1 MNTDVALN
9 YKAKLIQVE
18 DKIEE
23 IERIGFNIKPF
34 REELENII
42 IDTNSKVKTSKN
54 KKFEGFIIID
64 YSNAMT
70 RLEKLDN
77 SLDSFE
83 IYIKVKNY
91 AEYLDKNY
99 IKEDRINEIIGE
111 IKKLLRSLGNSSVID
126 YEEEKKIVEPF
137 YTGVFKVICFEIYYT
152 GKSTLLEFCKASE
165 IDKSFIERKIKT
177 AVDEINFEKY
187 PEIEAKYYEIKRNG
201 SNSSLLDNDF
211 LKLMVFK
218 DEKDRLKN
226 VIRVPANNMVKNI
239 ESVEKDIKEKY
250 KDYSNTEK
258 RYEDSVKTFK
268 LEFKELMK
276 SIVAVAIVLSIPVA
290 SFSLFNF
297 LGKKLFKEYS
307 YDVSK
312 DTYNSYDNTY
322 THSDEREIVDDT
334 NKIAYV
340 IKYDTLTSDDIEDYN
355 SKVNYHFRITEED
368 AMWYRRKI
376 VYDLSYLKYQ
386 DINGYLDYWNSNATV
401 PVNSSEIVNIKDN
414 GDIIQEYVDYYEIV
428 YNIIDLESKNVEACS
443 NSIAFSIILTILTI
457 AIEAGIIYIDLSKD
471 GYYHYYHD
479 SKFHLIMNLKRCV
492 KAKENLKNDKK
503 LFLEQTKNLL
513 ALIGQDEKLRTVF
526 NIEAAKYGDLFEQM
540 EIKLPKETLDST
552 TKKKLLGGK

>member
-70 RLEKLDN
+70 RLEKLDI

-226 VIRVPANNMVKNI
+226 VITVPANNMVKNI
-239 ESVEKDIKEKY
+239 ESVEKDIKQKY
-250 KDYSNTEK
+250 RDYSNTEK

-276 SIVAVAIVLSIPVA
+276 SIVAVAIALSIPVA

-312 DTYNSYDNTY
+312 DTYSSYDNSF
-322 THSDEREIVDDT
+322 THSDERMIIDEPA
-334 NKIAYV
+334 NKAYV
-340 IKYDTLTSDDIEDYN
+340 VKYDILTSDDIDDYN
-355 SKVNYHFRITEED
+355 SKRNYNSRITEED
-368 AMWYRRKI
+368 AMWYRRKTI
-376 VYDLSYLKYQ
+376 YDLSYLKYQ

-401 PVNSSEIVNIKDN
+401 PINSSKIVNIKN
-414 GDIIQEYVDYYEIV
+414 NSDIIQEYADYYELV
-428 YNIIDLESKNVEACS
+428 YNIIDLESKNAEACS
-443 NSIAFSIILTILTI
+443 DSIGFSIILTIFAI
-457 AIEAGIIYIDLSKD
+457 AIEAAIVSCNLSND
-471 GYYHYYHD
+471 YNHD

-503 LFLEQTKNLL
+503 LFLEQTKDLL
-513 ALIGQDEKLRTVF
+513 TLIGQDEKLRTVF

-540 EIKLPKETLDST
+540 GIKLPKETLDNN
-552 TKKKLLGGK
+552 TKNKIKNIR

>member
-64 YSNAMT
+64 YSNAIT

-83 IYIKVKNY
+83 IYIKVNNY

-99 IKEDRINEIIGE
+99 IKEDKISEIVDE

-152 GKSTLLEFCKASE
+152 GNSTLLEFCKASE
-165 IDKSFIERKIKT
+165 IDKSFIERKIKA

-211 LKLMVFK
+211 LKLIVFK

-226 VIRVPANNMVKNI
+226 VITIPANRMVENI

-250 KDYSNTEK
+250 KDYSNTKKE
-258 RYEDSVKTFK
+258 YEDSVRTFK
-268 LEFKELMK
+268 IEFKELLK
-276 SIVAVAIVLSIPVA
+276 SIVAVAIALSIPVA

-297 LGKKLFKEYS
+297 LGKKLFKNYS

-322 THSDEREIVDDT
+322 THSDEREIVDEDT
-334 NKIAYV
+334 TKTVYV
-340 IKYDTLTSDDIEDYN
+340 IKYDTLTSDDIEEYN
-355 SKVNYHFRITEED
+355 SKINYNLRIPTENT
-368 AMWYRRKI
+368 MWYRRKTI
-376 VYDLSYLKYQ
+376 YDLSYLKYQ
-386 DINGYLDYWNSNATV
+386 DINEYLNYWNSNVTI
-401 PVNSSEIVNIKDN
+401 PINSSKIVNIKDN
-414 GDIIQEYVDYYEIV
+414 SDIIQEYVDYYELV
-428 YNIIDLESKNVEACS
+428 YSIINLESKNAETDG
-443 NSIAFSIILTILTI
+443 NNIAFVVIRTTFVIIVELTIIHSNLFRDKYHESKLRLI
-457 AIEAGIIYIDLSKD
+457 SRFKEYIS
-471 GYYHYYHD
+471 
-479 SKFHLIMNLKRCV
+479 
-492 KAKENLKNDKK
+492 AKENLKNDKK
-503 LFLEQTKNLL
+503 LFLEQTKELL
-513 ALIGQDEKLRTVF
+513 TLIGQNDELRNVF
-526 NIEAAKYGDLFEQM
+526 NQEASKYSYIFEDYG
-540 EIKLPKETLDST
+540 IKLPKETIDST
-552 TKKKLLGGK
+552 TKKKLLNGK

>member
-9 YKAKLIQVE
+9 YKAKLTQVE

-23 IERIGFNIKPF
+23 IERIGFNVKTF
-34 REELENII
+34 KEEVEKII
-42 IDTNSKVKTSKN
+42 TDTNSKVKISKN
-54 KKFEGFIIID
+54 KNFEGFIIAD
-64 YSNAMT
+64 YSNAMA
-70 RLEKLDN
+70 RLEKLDS

-83 IYIKVKNY
+83 IYIKVNNY

-99 IKEDRINEIIGE
+99 IKEDKISEIVGE

-165 IDKSFIERKIKT
+165 IDKSFIERKIKS

-226 VIRVPANNMVKNI
+226 VITVPANKMVKNI

-258 RYEDSVKTFK
+258 RYEDSVRTFK
-268 LEFKELMK
+268 LEFKKLMK
-276 SIVAVAIVLSIPVA
+276 SIVAVAIALSIPIA

-297 LGKKLFKEYS
+297 LGKKLFKNYS

-312 DTYNSYDNTY
+312 DTYNSYDSSF
-322 THSDEREIVDDT
+322 THNDERKILDDT
-334 NKIAYV
+334 TKTAYV
-340 IKYDTLTSDDIEDYN
+340 IKYDTLSSDDIDDYN
-355 SKVNYHFRITEED
+355 SKKNYNSRITEED
-368 AMWYRRKI
+368 AMWYRRKTI
-376 VYDLSYLKYQ
+376 YDLSYLKYQ

-414 GDIIQEYVDYYEIV
+414 SDIVQEYVDYYEVV
-428 YNIIDLESKNVEACS
+428 YNIIDLESKNAEVS
-443 NSIAFSIILTILTI
+443 VNSIFLTILLTI
-457 AIEAGIIYIDLSKD
+457 GAIVIEAIILWGILEDD
-471 GYYHYYHD
+471 YYHE
-479 SKFHLIMNLKRCV
+479 SKLRLIMNLKRCM

-503 LFLEQTKNLL
+503 LFLEQTKELL
-513 ALIGQDEKLRTVF
+513 TLIGQNDELRNVF
-526 NIEAAKYGDLFEQM
+526 NQEASKYSYLFEDYG
-540 EIKLPKETLDST
+540 IKLPKETLDST

>member
-34 REELENII
+34 REELEKII
-42 IDTNSKVKTSKN
+42 IDTNSKVKISKN

-70 RLEKLDN
+70 RLEKLDI

-99 IKEDRINEIIGE
+99 IKEDKINEIIGE

-201 SNSSLLDNDF
+201 SSSSLLDNDF

-258 RYEDSVKTFK
+258 RYEDSVRSFK

-276 SIVAVAIVLSIPVA
+276 SIVAVAIALSIPIA

-340 IKYDTLTSDDIEDYN
+340 IKYDRLTDDDIDDYN
-355 SKVNYHFRITEED
+355 SKRNYNSKIKEED
-368 AMWYRRKI
+368 AMWYRRKTI
-376 VYDLSYLKYQ
+376 YDLSYLKYQ
-386 DINGYLDYWNSNATV
+386 DINGYLDYWNSNVTI
-401 PVNSSEIVNIKDN
+401 PINSSKIVNIKN
-414 GDIIQEYVDYYEIV
+414 NSDIIQEYADYYELV
-428 YNIIDLESKNVEACS
+428 YNIIDLESKNAEACS
-443 NSIAFSIILTILTI
+443 ESIAFSIMLTIFTI
-457 AIEAGIIYIDLSKD
+457 VIEAGIIYIYLSKD

-503 LFLEQTKNLL
+503 LFLEQTKDLL

-540 EIKLPKETLDST
+540 EIKLPKEALDNNA
-552 TKKKLLGGK
+552 KKKLLNN

>member
-9 YKAKLIQVE
+9 YKAKLTQVE

-23 IERIGFNIKPF
+23 IERIGFNVKTF
-34 REELENII
+34 KEEVEKII
-42 IDTNSKVKTSKN
+42 TDTNSKVKISKN
-54 KKFEGFIIID
+54 KNFEGFIIAD
-64 YSNAMT
+64 YSNAIT

-99 IKEDRINEIIGE
+99 IKEDKISEIVGE
-111 IKKLLRSLGNSSVID
+111 IKKLLISLGNSSVID

-165 IDKSFIERKIKT
+165 IDKSFIERKIKST
-177 AVDEINFEKY
+177 VDEINFEKY

-211 LKLMVFK
+211 LKLIVFK

-226 VIRVPANNMVKNI
+226 VITVPANNMVKNI

-258 RYEDSVKTFK
+258 RYEDSVRTFK

-276 SIVAVAIVLSIPVA
+276 SIVAVAIALSIPIA

-297 LGKKLFKEYS
+297 LGKKVFKQYS

-322 THSDEREIVDDT
+322 TNSDEREIIDEDT
-334 NKIAYV
+334 TKTAYV
-340 IKYDTLTSDDIEDYN
+340 VKYDTLSSDDIDDYN
-355 SKVNYHFRITEED
+355 SKKNYNSRITEED
-368 AMWYRRKI
+368 AMWYRRKTI
-376 VYDLSYLKYQ
+376 YDLSYLKYQ
-386 DINGYLDYWNSNATV
+386 DINGYLDYWNKNVTV
-401 PVNSSEIVNIKDN
+401 PINSSEIVNIKDN
-414 GDIIQEYVDYYEIV
+414 SDIVQEYVDYYELV
-428 YNIIDLESKNVEACS
+428 YNIIDLESKNAEVS
-443 NSIAFSIILTILTI
+443 VNSIFLTILLTI
-457 AIEAGIIYIDLSKD
+457 GAIVIEAIILWGILEDD
-471 GYYHYYHD
+471 YYHE
-479 SKFHLIMNLKRCV
+479 SKLRLIMNLKRCM

-503 LFLEQTKNLL
+503 LFLEQTKELL
-513 ALIGQDEKLRTVF
+513 TLIGQNDELRNVF
-526 NIEAAKYGDLFEQM
+526 NQEASKYSYLFEDYG
-540 EIKLPKETLDST
+540 IKLPKETLDST

>member
-9 YKAKLIQVE
+9 YKAKLIQLE

-34 REELENII
+34 REELEKII

-70 RLEKLDN
+70 RLEKLDI

-126 YEEEKKIVEPF
+126 YEEEKKIVELF

-165 IDKSFIERKIKT
+165 IDKSFIERKIKS

-226 VIRVPANNMVKNI
+226 VITVPANKMVKNI

-250 KDYSNTEK
+250 RDYSNTEK

-268 LEFKELMK
+268 LELKELMK
-276 SIVAVAIVLSIPVA
+276 SIVAVAIALSIPVA

-297 LGKKLFKEYS
+297 LGKKLFKAYS

-340 IKYDTLTSDDIEDYN
+340 IKYDTLTSDDIKEYN
-355 SKVNYHFRITEED
+355 SKRNYNFRIPEED

-428 YNIIDLESKNVEACS
+428 YNIIDLESKNVEASS
-443 NSIAFSIILTILTI
+443 NSIAFSIILTTI
-457 AIEAGIIYIDLSKD
+457 AIEAGIIYIFLSKED
-471 GYYHYYHD
+471 YYHD
-479 SKFHLIMNLKRCV
+479 SKFHLIMNLKRCM

-503 LFLEQTKNLL
+503 LFLEQTKDLL
-513 ALIGQDEKLRTVF
+513 ALIGQDEKLRTAF

-540 EIKLPKETLDST
+540 GIKLSKEALDNNA
-552 TKKKLLGGK
+552 KKKIKNIR

>member
-9 YKAKLIQVE
+9 YKAKLTQVE

-23 IERIGFNIKPF
+23 IERIGFNVKTF
-34 REELENII
+34 KEEVEKII
-42 IDTNSKVKTSKN
+42 TDTNSKVKISKN
-54 KKFEGFIIID
+54 KNFEGFIIAD
-64 YSNAMT
+64 YSNAIT
-70 RLEKLDN
+70 RLEKLDS

-83 IYIKVKNY
+83 IYIKVNNY

-99 IKEDRINEIIGE
+99 IKEDKISEIVGE

-137 YTGVFKVICFEIYYT
+137 YAGVFKVICFEIYYT
-152 GKSTLLEFCKASE
+152 GNSTLLEFCKASE
-165 IDKSFIERKIKT
+165 IDKSFIERKIKST
-177 AVDEINFEKY
+177 VDEINFEKY

-226 VIRVPANNMVKNI
+226 VITIPANKMVKNI

-258 RYEDSVKTFK
+258 IYGDSVRTFK

-276 SIVAVAIVLSIPVA
+276 SIVAVAIALSIPIA

-297 LGKKLFKEYS
+297 LGKKLFKQYS

-322 THSDEREIVDDT
+322 THSDEREIVDEDT
-334 NKIAYV
+334 TKTAYV
-340 IKYDTLTSDDIEDYN
+340 IKYDRLTDDDIDDYN
-355 SKVNYHFRITEED
+355 SRITEED
-368 AMWYRRKI
+368 AMWYRRKTI
-376 VYDLSYLKYQ
+376 YDLSYLKYQ
-386 DINGYLDYWNSNATV
+386 DINEYLDYWNSNATV

-428 YNIIDLESKNVEACS
+428 YNIIDLESKNVEAS
-443 NSIAFSIILTILTI
+443 SDSIFLTIWLTI
-457 AIEAGIIYIDLSKD
+457 VAVMIEAVILWSILYDD
-471 GYYHYYHD
+471 YYHE
-479 SKFHLIMNLKRCV
+479 SKLCLISRFIEYIS
-492 KAKENLKNDKK
+492 AKEKLKNDKK
-503 LFLEQTKNLL
+503 LFLEQTKELL
-513 ALIGQDEKLRTVF
+513 TLIGQNDELRNVF
-526 NIEAAKYGDLFEQM
+526 NQEASKYSYLFEDYG
-540 EIKLPKETLDST
+540 IKLPKETLDST

>member
-42 IDTNSKVKTSKN
+42 IDTNSKVKISKN
-54 KKFEGFIIID
+54 KKIEGFIIID

-70 RLEKLDN
+70 RLEKLDI

-111 IKKLLRSLGNSSVID
+111 IKKLLRSLENSSVID

-165 IDKSFIERKIKT
+165 IDKSFIERKIKS

-226 VIRVPANNMVKNI
+226 VITVPANNMVKNI
-239 ESVEKDIKEKY
+239 VSVEKDIKEKY

-258 RYEDSVKTFK
+258 RYEDSVRSFK

-276 SIVAVAIVLSIPVA
+276 SIIAVAIALSIPVA

-312 DTYNSYDNTY
+312 DTYSSYDNSF
-322 THSDEREIVDDT
+322 THSDERMIIDEPD
-334 NKIAYV
+334 KKAYV
-340 IKYDTLTSDDIEDYN
+340 IKYDILTSDDIDDYN
-355 SKVNYHFRITEED
+355 SKKSYNSRITEED
-368 AMWYRRKI
+368 AMWYRRKTI
-376 VYDLSYLKYQ
+376 YDLSYLKYQ
-386 DINGYLDYWNSNATV
+386 DINGYLDYWNSNFTV
-401 PVNSSEIVNIKDN
+401 PVNSSKIVNIKDN
-414 GDIIQEYVDYYEIV
+414 SNIVQEYVDYYELI
-428 YNIIDLESKNVEACS
+428 YNIVDLESKNVEVS
-443 NSIAFSIILTILTI
+443 GNGIFLTILLTIGAI
-457 AIEAGIIYIDLSKD
+457 AIEAVTLWSILYDD
-471 GYYHYYHD
+471 YYHE
-479 SKFHLIMNLKRCV
+479 SKLRLINRFKEYIS
-492 KAKENLKNDKK
+492 AKENLKNDKK
-503 LFLEQTKNLL
+503 LFLKQTKELL
-513 ALIGQDEKLRTVF
+513 TLIGQNDELRSVF
-526 NIEAAKYGDLFEQM
+526 NQEASKYSYLFEDYG
-540 EIKLPKETLDST
+540 IKLPKETLDST

>member
-34 REELENII
+34 IEELEKII

-64 YSNAMT
+64 YSNAMKS
-70 RLEKLDN
+70 LEKLDI

-83 IYIKVKNY
+83 IYIKINNY

-111 IKKLLRSLGNSSVID
+111 IKKLLRSLENSSVID

-211 LKLMVFK
+211 LKLMIFK

-226 VIRVPANNMVKNI
+226 VITVPANNMVKNI

-250 KDYSNTEK
+250 RDYSNAEK
-258 RYEDSVKTFK
+258 RYENSVKTFK

-276 SIVAVAIVLSIPVA
+276 SIVAVAIALSIPVA
-290 SFSLFNF
+290 SFNLFIF
-297 LGKKLFKEYS
+297 LGKKLFEEYS
-307 YDVSK
+307 YEVSK
-312 DTYNSYDNTY
+312 DTYSSYDSSFI
-322 THSDEREIVDDT
+322 HSDERKILDDT
-334 NKIAYV
+334 NKKAYV
-340 IKYDTLTSDDIEDYN
+340 IKYDTLTNDDIDDYN
-355 SKVNYHFRITEED
+355 SKGNYNSRITEED

-386 DINGYLDYWNSNATV
+386 DINGYLDYWNSNAKV
-401 PVNSSEIVNIKDN
+401 PISSSKIINIKGKD
-414 GDIIQEYVDYYEIV
+414 DVIQEYVDYYELI
-428 YNIIDLESKNVEACS
+428 YNTIDLESKHAEVS
-443 NSIAFSIILTILTI
+443 DVSW
-457 AIEAGIIYIDLSKD
+457 
-471 GYYHYYHD
+471 
-479 SKFHLIMNLKRCV
+479 
-492 KAKENLKNDKK
+492 
-503 LFLEQTKNLL
+503 LL
-513 ALIGQDEKLRTVF
+513 ALFISGFVAAGDILILVMELGYEPESRLNVIRNLKKYLQEKENFKNNKKLYFEQAKQLLILIGQNEKLRELF

-540 EIKLPKETLDST
+540 EIKLSKEALDST
-552 TKKKLLGGK
+552 TKKNLLGGK

>member
-54 KKFEGFIIID
+54 EKFEGFIIID

-70 RLEKLDN
+70 RLEKLDI

-83 IYIKVKNY
+83 IYIKVNNY

-111 IKKLLRSLGNSSVID
+111 IKKLLRSLNNSSVID

-226 VIRVPANNMVKNI
+226 VITVPANNMVKNI

-258 RYEDSVKTFK
+258 RYEDNVRSFK

-276 SIVAVAIVLSIPVA
+276 SIVAVAIALSIPVA

-355 SKVNYHFRITEED
+355 SKVNYNFRIPEED

-386 DINGYLDYWNSNATV
+386 DINGYLDYLNSNATV

-428 YNIIDLESKNVEACS
+428 YNIVDLESKNVEACS
-443 NSIAFSIILTILTI
+443 DSIAFSIILTILTI

-479 SKFHLIMNLKRCV
+479 SQFHLIMNLKRCV

-503 LFLEQTKNLL
+503 LFLEQTKDLL
-513 ALIGQDEKLRTVF
+513 TLIGQDEKLRTVF

-540 EIKLPKETLDST
+540 GIKLPKEALDST

>member
-23 IERIGFNIKPF
+23 IERIGFNVKPF
-34 REELENII
+34 REELEKII

-54 KKFEGFIIID
+54 NKFEGFIIID

-70 RLEKLDN
+70 RLEKLDI

-99 IKEDRINEIIGE
+99 IKEDKINEIIGE

-226 VIRVPANNMVKNI
+226 VITVPANKMVKNI

-250 KDYSNTEK
+250 KGYSNTEK
-258 RYEDSVKTFK
+258 IYGDSVRTFK

-276 SIVAVAIVLSIPVA
+276 SIVAVAIALSIPIA

-297 LGKKLFKEYS
+297 LGKKIFKQYS

-322 THSDEREIVDDT
+322 TNSDEREIVDEDT
-334 NKIAYV
+334 TKTAYV
-340 IKYDTLTSDDIEDYN
+340 VKYDTLSSDDIDDYN
-355 SKVNYHFRITEED
+355 SGKVPRNRITEED
-368 AMWYRRKI
+368 AMWYRRKTI
-376 VYDLSYLKYQ
+376 YDLSYLKYQ
-386 DINGYLDYWNSNATV
+386 DINGYLDYWNKNVTV
-401 PVNSSEIVNIKDN
+401 PINSSEIVNIKDN
-414 GDIIQEYVDYYEIV
+414 SDIVQEYVDYYELV
-428 YNIIDLESKNVEACS
+428 YNIIDLESKNAEVS
-443 NSIAFSIILTILTI
+443 GNSIFLTILLTIGAI
-457 AIEAGIIYIDLSKD
+457 AIEAVILWGILSD
-471 GYYHYYHD
+471 DYYHE
-479 SKFHLIMNLKRCV
+479 SKLRLISRFKEYIS
-492 KAKENLKNDKK
+492 AKENLKNDKK
-503 LFLEQTKNLL
+503 LFLEQAKDLL
-513 ALIGQDEKLRTVF
+513 ALIGQDEKLRTAF

-540 EIKLPKETLDST
+540 GIKLSKEALDNNA
-552 TKKKLLGGK
+552 KKKIKYMR

>member
-70 RLEKLDN
+70 RLEKLDI

-165 IDKSFIERKIKT
+165 IDESFIERKIKS

-201 SNSSLLDNDF
+201 SSSSLLNNDF

-226 VIRVPANNMVKNI
+226 VITVPANNMVKNI

-258 RYEDSVKTFK
+258 RYEDNVRSFK

-276 SIVAVAIVLSIPVA
+276 SIVAVAIALSIPVA

-297 LGKKLFKEYS
+297 LGKKLFKKYS

-322 THSDEREIVDDT
+322 IHSDEREIVDDT

-340 IKYDTLTSDDIEDYN
+340 IKYDRLTDDDIEDYN
-355 SKVNYHFRITEED
+355 SKVNYNFSIPEED

-428 YNIIDLESKNVEACS
+428 YNIIDLESKNVEASS

-503 LFLEQTKNLL
+503 LFLEQTKDLL
-513 ALIGQDEKLRTVF
+513 TLIGQDEKLRTVF

-540 EIKLPKETLDST
+540 EIKLPKETLDNNA
-552 TKKKLLGGK
+552 KNKIKNMR

>member
-201 SNSSLLDNDF
+201 SSSSLLDNDF

-250 KDYSNTEK
+250 KDYSNTKK

-276 SIVAVAIVLSIPVA
+276 SIVAVAIALSIPVA

-355 SKVNYHFRITEED
+355 SKVNYNFRITEED

-428 YNIIDLESKNVEACS
+428 YNIIDLESKNVEAS
-443 NSIAFSIILTILTI
+443 SDSVAFSIILTILTI

-503 LFLEQTKNLL
+503 LFLEQTKDLL
-513 ALIGQDEKLRTVF
+513 TLIGQDEKLRTVF

-552 TKKKLLGGK
+552 TKKKLLGEK

>member
-9 YKAKLIQVE
+9 YKAKLTQVE

-23 IERIGFNIKPF
+23 IERIGFNVKTF
-34 REELENII
+34 KEEVEKII
-42 IDTNSKVKTSKN
+42 TDTNSKVKISKN
-54 KKFEGFIIID
+54 KNFEGFIIAD
-64 YSNAMT
+64 YSNAMA
-70 RLEKLDN
+70 RLEKLDS

-83 IYIKVKNY
+83 IYIKVNNY

-99 IKEDRINEIIGE
+99 IKEDKISEIVGE

-165 IDKSFIERKIKT
+165 IDKSFIERKIKS

-226 VIRVPANNMVKNI
+226 VITVPANKMVKNI

-258 RYEDSVKTFK
+258 RYEDSVRTFK

-276 SIVAVAIVLSIPVA
+276 SIVAVAIALSIPIA

-297 LGKKLFKEYS
+297 LGKKLFKNYS

-312 DTYNSYDNTY
+312 DTYNSYDSSF
-322 THSDEREIVDDT
+322 THNDERKILDDT
-334 NKIAYV
+334 TKTAYV
-340 IKYDTLTSDDIEDYN
+340 IKYDTLSSDDIDDYN
-355 SKVNYHFRITEED
+355 SKKNYNSRITEED
-368 AMWYRRKI
+368 AMWYRRKTI
-376 VYDLSYLKYQ
+376 YDLSYLKYQ
-386 DINGYLDYWNSNATV
+386 DINGFLDYWNKNVTV
-401 PVNSSEIVNIKDN
+401 PINSSEIVNIKDN
-414 GDIIQEYVDYYEIV
+414 SDIVQEYVDYYELV
-428 YNIIDLESKNVEACS
+428 YNIIDLESKNAEVS
-443 NSIAFSIILTILTI
+443 GDSIFITILLTIAAI
-457 AIEAGIIYIDLSKD
+457 AIEAVILWGILSDDYFHESKLRLISRFKEYIS
-471 GYYHYYHD
+471 
-479 SKFHLIMNLKRCV
+479 
-492 KAKENLKNDKK
+492 AKEKLKNDKK
-503 LFLEQTKNLL
+503 LFLEQTKELL
-513 ALIGQDEKLRTVF
+513 TLIGQNDELRNVF
-526 NIEAAKYGDLFEQM
+526 NQEASKYSYLFEDYG
-540 EIKLPKETLDST
+540 IKLPKETLDST
-552 TKKKLLGGK
+552 TKKKLLSGK

>member
-64 YSNAMT
+64 YSNAIT

-83 IYIKVKNY
+83 IYIKVNNY

-99 IKEDRINEIIGE
+99 IKEDKISEIVDE

-152 GKSTLLEFCKASE
+152 GNSTLLEFCKASE
-165 IDKSFIERKIKT
+165 IDKSFIERKIKA

-211 LKLMVFK
+211 LKLIVFK

-226 VIRVPANNMVKNI
+226 VITIPANRMVENI

-250 KDYSNTEK
+250 KDYSNTKKE
-258 RYEDSVKTFK
+258 YEDSVRTFK
-268 LEFKELMK
+268 IEFKELLK
-276 SIVAVAIVLSIPVA
+276 SIVAVAIALSIPVA

-297 LGKKLFKEYS
+297 LGKKLFKNYS

-322 THSDEREIVDDT
+322 THSDEREIVDEDT
-334 NKIAYV
+334 TKTVYV
-340 IKYDTLTSDDIEDYN
+340 IKYDTLTSDDIEEYN
-355 SKVNYHFRITEED
+355 SKINYNLRIPTENT
-368 AMWYRRKI
+368 MWYRRKTI
-376 VYDLSYLKYQ
+376 YDLSYLKYQ
-386 DINGYLDYWNSNATV
+386 DINEYLNYWNSNVTI
-401 PVNSSEIVNIKDN
+401 PINSSKIVNIKDN
-414 GDIIQEYVDYYEIV
+414 SDIIQEYVDYYELI
-428 YNIIDLESKNVEACS
+428 YSIINLESKNAETDG
-443 NSIAFSIILTILTI
+443 NNIAFVVIRTTFVIIVELTIIHSNLFRDKYHESKLRLI
-457 AIEAGIIYIDLSKD
+457 SRFKEYIS
-471 GYYHYYHD
+471 
-479 SKFHLIMNLKRCV
+479 
-492 KAKENLKNDKK
+492 AKENLKNDKK
-503 LFLEQTKNLL
+503 LFLEQTKELL
-513 ALIGQDEKLRTVF
+513 TLIGQNDELRNVF
-526 NIEAAKYGDLFEQM
+526 NQEASKYSYIFEDYG
-540 EIKLPKETLDST
+540 IKLPKETIDST
-552 TKKKLLGGK
+552 TKKKLLNGK

>member
-218 DEKDRLKN
+218 DEKEKLEESIKDDMTNLLSLIDKSDSQIYHTYSSYIKADQDVQYYKKLCKKALLKLFTSLISTAITLSISIGIFSG
-226 VIRVPANNMVKNI
+226 VFSWFKKLTSAYYY
-239 ESVEKDIKEKY
+239 ET
-250 KDYSNTEK
+250 NTEIYNSITNQVTSSNAK
-258 RYEDSVKTFK
+258 EIIGFVDETKPEQTYLIEYHVLDDKTAKKEGRASREYNYGAAEAK
-268 LEFKELMK
+268 LKLRETKTYD
-276 SIVAVAIVLSIPVA
+276 LS
-290 SFSLFNF
+290 F
-297 LGKKLFKEYS
+297 LGY
-307 YDVSK
+307 
-312 DTYNSYDNTY
+312 
-322 THSDEREIVDDT
+322 
-334 NKIAYV
+334 
-340 IKYDTLTSDDIEDYN
+340 DDIEKYIEYIQSN
-355 SKVNYHFRITEED
+355 NLLPESKKNIIDISKSPIKYTE
-368 AMWYRRKI
+368 
-376 VYDLSYLKYQ
+376 L
-386 DINGYLDYWNSNATV
+386 
-401 PVNSSEIVNIKDN
+401 
-414 GDIIQEYVDYYEIV
+414 VDYYEII
-428 YNIIDLESKNVEACS
+428 YKTIDLESKEFESTDTTLNVAMGLLVS
-443 NSIAFSIILTILTI
+443 GLFILIFHRL
-457 AIEAGIIYIDLSKD
+457 AKFDLSYFKD
-471 GYYHYYHD
+471 K
-479 SKFHLIMNLKRCV
+479 KFLKR
-492 KAKENLKNDKK
+492 DKK
-503 LFLEQTKNLL
+503 ELLEYTKILL
-513 ALIGQDEKLRTVF
+513 NEIGKNEELRQQF
-526 NIEAAKYGDLFEQM
+526 NIEMSKHKDLFIKYGLE
-540 EIKLPKETLDST
+540 LPKEVVDSNI
-552 TKKKLLGGK
+552 KKKLM

>member
-9 YKAKLIQVE
+9 YKAKLTQVE

-23 IERIGFNIKPF
+23 IERIGFNVKTF
-34 REELENII
+34 KEEVEKII
-42 IDTNSKVKTSKN
+42 TDTNSKVKISKN
-54 KKFEGFIIID
+54 KNFEGFIIAD
-64 YSNAMT
+64 YSNAIT
-70 RLEKLDN
+70 RLEKLDI

-99 IKEDRINEIIGE
+99 IKEDKISEIVGE

-137 YTGVFKVICFEIYYT
+137 YAGVFKVICFEIYYT
-152 GKSTLLEFCKASE
+152 GNSTLLEFCKASE
-165 IDKSFIERKIKT
+165 IDKSFIERKIKST
-177 AVDEINFEKY
+177 VDEINFEKY

-226 VIRVPANNMVKNI
+226 VITIPANKMVKNI

-258 RYEDSVKTFK
+258 IYGDSVRTFK

-276 SIVAVAIVLSIPVA
+276 SIVAVAIALSIPIA

-297 LGKKLFKEYS
+297 LGKKIFKQYS

-322 THSDEREIVDDT
+322 THSDEREIVDEDT
-334 NKIAYV
+334 TKTAYV
-340 IKYDTLTSDDIEDYN
+340 IKYDRLTDDDIDDYN
-355 SKVNYHFRITEED
+355 SRITEED
-368 AMWYRRKI
+368 AMWYRRKTI
-376 VYDLSYLKYQ
+376 YDLSYLKYQ
-386 DINGYLDYWNSNATV
+386 DINEYLDYWNSNATV

-428 YNIIDLESKNVEACS
+428 YNIIDLESKNVEASS
-443 NSIAFSIILTILTI
+443 NSIFLTIVLTI
-457 AIEAGIIYIDLSKD
+457 GAVMIEAVILWSILYDD
-471 GYYHYYHD
+471 YYHE
-479 SKFHLIMNLKRCV
+479 SKLRLISRFIEYIS
-492 KAKENLKNDKK
+492 AKEKLKNDKK
-503 LFLEQTKNLL
+503 LFLEQTKELL
-513 ALIGQDEKLRTVF
+513 TLVGQNDELRNVF
-526 NIEAAKYGDLFEQM
+526 NQEASKYSYLFEDYG
-540 EIKLPKETLDST
+540 IKLPKETLDSNA
-552 TKKKLLGGK
+552 KKKLLGGK

>member
-9 YKAKLIQVE
+9 YKAKLTQVE

-23 IERIGFNIKPF
+23 IERIGFNVKTF
-34 REELENII
+34 KEEVEKII
-42 IDTNSKVKTSKN
+42 TDTNSKVKISKN
-54 KKFEGFIIID
+54 KNFEGFIIAD
-64 YSNAMT
+64 YSNAIT
-70 RLEKLDN
+70 RLEKLDS

-83 IYIKVKNY
+83 IYIKVNNY

-99 IKEDRINEIIGE
+99 IKEDKISEIVGE

-226 VIRVPANNMVKNI
+226 VITIPANKMVKNI

-258 RYEDSVKTFK
+258 IYGDSVRTFK

-276 SIVAVAIVLSIPVA
+276 SIVAVAIALSIPIA

-297 LGKKLFKEYS
+297 LGKKLFKQYS

-322 THSDEREIVDDT
+322 THSDEREIVDEDT
-334 NKIAYV
+334 TKTAYV
-340 IKYDTLTSDDIEDYN
+340 IKYDRLTDDDIDDYN
-355 SKVNYHFRITEED
+355 SRITEED
-368 AMWYRRKI
+368 AMWYRRKTI
-376 VYDLSYLKYQ
+376 YDLSYLKYQ
-386 DINGYLDYWNSNATV
+386 DINEYLDYWNSNATV

-428 YNIIDLESKNVEACS
+428 YNIIDLESKNVEAS
-443 NSIAFSIILTILTI
+443 SDSIFLTILLTI
-457 AIEAGIIYIDLSKD
+457 GAVMIEAVILWSILYDD
-471 GYYHYYHD
+471 YYHE
-479 SKFHLIMNLKRCV
+479 SKLRLISRFIEYIS
-492 KAKENLKNDKK
+492 AKEKLKNDKK
-503 LFLEQTKNLL
+503 LFLEQTKELL
-513 ALIGQDEKLRTVF
+513 TLIGQNDELRNVF
-526 NIEAAKYGDLFEQM
+526 NQEASKYSYLFEDYG
-540 EIKLPKETLDST
+540 IKLPKETLDSNA
-552 TKKKLLGGK
+552 KKKLLGGK

>member
-34 REELENII
+34 REELEKII
-42 IDTNSKVKTSKN
+42 IDTNSKVKISKN

-70 RLEKLDN
+70 RLEKLDI

-99 IKEDRINEIIGE
+99 IKENKINEIIGE

-201 SNSSLLDNDF
+201 SSSSLLDNDF

-258 RYEDSVKTFK
+258 RYEDSVRSFK

-276 SIVAVAIVLSIPVA
+276 SIVAVAIALSIPVA

-297 LGKKLFKEYS
+297 LGKKLFKQYS

-322 THSDEREIVDDT
+322 THSDEREIVDEDT
-334 NKIAYV
+334 TKTAYV
-340 IKYDTLTSDDIEDYN
+340 IKYDTLTDDDIDDYN
-355 SKVNYHFRITEED
+355 SIITEED
-368 AMWYRRKI
+368 AMWYRRKTI
-376 VYDLSYLKYQ
+376 YDLSYLKYK
-386 DINGYLDYWNSNATV
+386 DINEYLDYWNSNATV

-414 GDIIQEYVDYYEIV
+414 SDIIQEYTDYYELV
-428 YNIIDLESKNVEACS
+428 CNIIDLKSKNAEACS
-443 NSIAFSIILTILTI
+443 ESIAFSIIFTIFAI
-457 AIEAGIIYIDLSKD
+457 AIEAAIVSCNLSND
-471 GYYHYYHD
+471 YYHE
-479 SKFHLIMNLKRCV
+479 SKLCLINRFIEYIS
-492 KAKENLKNDKK
+492 AKEKLKNDKK
-503 LFLEQTKNLL
+503 LFLEQTKDLL

-540 EIKLPKETLDST
+540 EIKLPKEALDNNA
-552 TKKKLLGGK
+552 KKKLLNN

>member
-34 REELENII
+34 REELEKII

-70 RLEKLDN
+70 RLEKLDI

-126 YEEEKKIVEPF
+126 YEEEKKIVELF

-152 GKSTLLEFCKASE
+152 GKSTLLEFCKVSE
-165 IDKSFIERKIKT
+165 IDKSFIERKIKS

-250 KDYSNTEK
+250 RDYSNTEK

-276 SIVAVAIVLSIPVA
+276 SIVAVAIALSIPIA

-340 IKYDTLTSDDIEDYN
+340 IKYDTLTSDDIKEYN
-355 SKVNYHFRITEED
+355 SKRNYNFRIPEED

-414 GDIIQEYVDYYEIV
+414 SDIIQEYVDYYEIV

-443 NSIAFSIILTILTI
+443 NSIAFSIILTTI
-457 AIEAGIIYIDLSKD
+457 AIEAGIIYIFLSKED
-471 GYYHYYHD
+471 YYHD
-479 SKFHLIMNLKRCV
+479 SKFHLIMNLKRCM

-503 LFLEQTKNLL
+503 LFLEQTKDLL
-513 ALIGQDEKLRTVF
+513 ALIGQDEKLRTAF

-540 EIKLPKETLDST
+540 GIKLSKEALDNNA
-552 TKKKLLGGK
+552 KKKIKNMR

>member
-18 DKIEE
+18 DKIKE

-70 RLEKLDN
+70 RLEKLDI

-111 IKKLLRSLGNSSVID
+111 IKKLLRSLENSSVID

-137 YTGVFKVICFEIYYT
+137 YTGVFKVICFEISYT
-152 GKSTLLEFCKASE
+152 GNSTLLEFCKASE
-165 IDKSFIERKIKT
+165 IDKSFIERKIKST
-177 AVDEINFEKY
+177 VDEINFEKY

-226 VIRVPANNMVKNI
+226 VITVPANKMIKNI

-258 RYEDSVKTFK
+258 IYEDSVKTFK
-268 LEFKELMK
+268 LKFKKLMK
-276 SIVAVAIVLSIPVA
+276 SIVAVAIALSIPIA

-312 DTYNSYDNTY
+312 DTYNSYDKTY
-322 THSDEREIVDDT
+322 TQSDEREIIDDT
-334 NKIAYV
+334 TKTAYV
-340 IKYDTLTSDDIEDYN
+340 VKYDTLSSDDIDEYN
-355 SKVNYHFRITEED
+355 SKKSYNSRITEED
-368 AMWYRRKI
+368 AMWYRRKTI
-376 VYDLSYLKYQ
+376 YDLSYLKYQ
-386 DINGYLDYWNSNATV
+386 DINGYLDYWNSNVTV
-401 PVNSSEIVNIKDN
+401 PINSSKIVNIKDN
-414 GDIIQEYVDYYEIV
+414 SNIIQEYVDYYEVV
-428 YNIIDLESKNVEACS
+428 YNIIDLESKNVEAS
-443 NSIAFSIILTILTI
+443 GDSIFLTILLTIGAI
-457 AIEAGIIYIDLSKD
+457 AIEAGIIWSILSD
-471 GYYHYYHD
+471 DYYHE
-479 SKFHLIMNLKRCV
+479 SKLCLINRFIEYIS
-492 KAKENLKNDKK
+492 AKENFKNDKK
-503 LFLEQTKNLL
+503 LFLEQTKELL
-513 ALIGQDEKLRTVF
+513 MLIGQNEKLRELF
-526 NIEAAKYGDLFEQM
+526 NQEASKYSYLFEDYG
-540 EIKLPKETLDST
+540 IKLPKETLDST

>member
-70 RLEKLDN
+70 RLEKLDI

-99 IKEDRINEIIGE
+99 IKEDKIIEIVGE
-111 IKKLLRSLGNSSVID
+111 IKKLLRSLNNSSVID

-165 IDKSFIERKIKT
+165 IDKSFIERTIKT

-226 VIRVPANNMVKNI
+226 VITVPANIMVKNI
-239 ESVEKDIKEKY
+239 ELVEKDIKEKY

-258 RYEDSVKTFK
+258 RYEDSIKTFK

-276 SIVAVAIVLSIPVA
+276 SIVAVAIALSIPVA

-312 DTYNSYDNTY
+312 DTYSSYDNSF
-322 THSDEREIVDDT
+322 THSDERMIIDEPA
-334 NKIAYV
+334 KKAYV
-340 IKYDTLTSDDIEDYN
+340 VKYDILTSDDIDDYN
-355 SKVNYHFRITEED
+355 SKRNYNSRIKEED
-368 AMWYRRKI
+368 AMWYRRKTI
-376 VYDLSYLKYQ
+376 YDLSYLKYQ
-386 DINGYLDYWNSNATV
+386 DINDYLDYWNKKETSV
-401 PVNSSEIVNIKDN
+401 PVSSNEIINIKHNSEIVN
-414 GDIIQEYVDYYEIV
+414 EYVDYYELV
-428 YNIIDLESKNVEACS
+428 YNVIDLESKNIETS
-443 NSIAFSIILTILTI
+443 GESIALTVIGTDFAI
-457 AIEAGIIYIDLSKD
+457 AIETAIVFCILSNDYSYDNKLRLIKQIKRYII
-471 GYYHYYHD
+471 
-479 SKFHLIMNLKRCV
+479 V
-492 KAKENLKNDKK
+492 KENLKTDKK
-503 LFLEQTKNLL
+503 LFLEQTKDLL
-513 ALIGQDEKLRTVF
+513 TLIGQDEKLRTAF

-540 EIKLPKETLDST
+540 GIKLSKETLDNNA
-552 TKKKLLGGK
+552 KKKIKNMR

>member
-99 IKEDRINEIIGE
+99 IKEDKINEIIGE

-239 ESVEKDIKEKY
+239 ETVEKDIKEKY

-276 SIVAVAIVLSIPVA
+276 SIVAVAIVLSIPVS

-355 SKVNYHFRITEED
+355 SKVNYNFRITEED

-552 TKKKLLGGK
+552 TKKKLLGEK

>member
-23 IERIGFNIKPF
+23 IERIGLNIKPF

-42 IDTNSKVKTSKN
+42 IDTKSKVKTSKN

-70 RLEKLDN
+70 RLEKLDI

-99 IKEDRINEIIGE
+99 IKEDKISEIVGE
-111 IKKLLRSLGNSSVID
+111 IKKLLRSLNNSSVID

-226 VIRVPANNMVKNI
+226 VITVPANNMVKNI

-258 RYEDSVKTFK
+258 RYEDSIKTFK

-276 SIVAVAIVLSIPVA
+276 SIVAVAIALSIPVA

-340 IKYDTLTSDDIEDYN
+340 IKYDRLTDDDIDDYN
-355 SKVNYHFRITEED
+355 SKRNYNSKIKEED
-368 AMWYRRKI
+368 AMWYRRKTI
-376 VYDLSYLKYQ
+376 YDLSYLKYQ

-414 GDIIQEYVDYYEIV
+414 SDIIQEYTDYYELV
-428 YNIIDLESKNVEACS
+428 YNIIDLKSKNAEACS
-443 NSIAFSIILTILTI
+443 ESIAFSIILTIFAI
-457 AIEAGIIYIDLSKD
+457 AIEAAIVSCNLSND
-471 GYYHYYHD
+471 YNHD

-503 LFLEQTKNLL
+503 LFLEQTKDLL
-513 ALIGQDEKLRTVF
+513 TLIGQDEKLRTVF

-540 EIKLPKETLDST
+540 GIKLPKEALDNNA
-552 TKKKLLGGK
+552 KKKIKNMR

>member
-34 REELENII
+34 IEELEKII

-64 YSNAMT
+64 YSNAMKS
-70 RLEKLDN
+70 LEKLDI

-83 IYIKVKNY
+83 IYIKINNY

-111 IKKLLRSLGNSSVID
+111 IKKLLRSLENSSVID

-211 LKLMVFK
+211 LKLMIFK

-226 VIRVPANNMVKNI
+226 VITVPANNMVKNI

-268 LEFKELMK
+268 LEFKKLMK
-276 SIVAVAIVLSIPVA
+276 SIVAVAIALSIPIA

-297 LGKKLFKEYS
+297 LGKKLFKKYS

-312 DTYNSYDNTY
+312 DTYSSYDNTY

-334 NKIAYV
+334 TETAYV
-340 IKYDTLTSDDIEDYN
+340 IKYDRLTDDDIDDYN
-355 SKVNYHFRITEED
+355 SKVNYISGISEED
-368 AMWYRRKI
+368 AMWYRRKTI
-376 VYDLSYLKYQ
+376 YDLSYLKYQ
-386 DINGYLDYWNSNATV
+386 DINGYLDYWNSNAKV
-401 PVNSSEIVNIKDN
+401 PISSSKIINIKGKD
-414 GDIIQEYVDYYEIV
+414 DVIQEYVDYYELI
-428 YNIIDLESKNVEACS
+428 YNTIDLESKHAEVS
-443 NSIAFSIILTILTI
+443 DVSW
-457 AIEAGIIYIDLSKD
+457 
-471 GYYHYYHD
+471 
-479 SKFHLIMNLKRCV
+479 
-492 KAKENLKNDKK
+492 
-503 LFLEQTKNLL
+503 LL
-513 ALIGQDEKLRTVF
+513 ALFISGFVAAGDILILVMELGYEPESRLNVIRNLKKYLQEKENFKNNKKLYFEQAKQLLILIGQNEKLRELF

-540 EIKLPKETLDST
+540 EIKLSKEALDST
-552 TKKKLLGGK
+552 TKKNLLGGK

>member
-18 DKIEE
+18 DKIEA

-297 LGKKLFKEYS
+297 LGKKLFKKYS

-428 YNIIDLESKNVEACS
+428 YNIIDLESKNVEAS
-443 NSIAFSIILTILTI
+443 SDSIAFSIILTILTI

-552 TKKKLLGGK
+552 TKKKLLGEK

>member
-23 IERIGFNIKPF
+23 IERIGLNIKPF
-34 REELENII
+34 REELEKII

-70 RLEKLDN
+70 RLEKLDI
-77 SLDSFE
+77 SLNSFE

-111 IKKLLRSLGNSSVID
+111 IKKLLRSLENSSVID

-226 VIRVPANNMVKNI
+226 VITVPANNMVKNI

-250 KDYSNTEK
+250 RDYSNTEK

-276 SIVAVAIVLSIPVA
+276 SIVAVAIALSIPIA

-340 IKYDTLTSDDIEDYN
+340 IKYDRLTDDDIDDYN
-355 SKVNYHFRITEED
+355 SKRNYNSKIKEED
-368 AMWYRRKI
+368 AMWYRRKTI
-376 VYDLSYLKYQ
+376 YDLSYLKYQ

-401 PVNSSEIVNIKDN
+401 PVNSSEIVNIKN
-414 GDIIQEYVDYYEIV
+414 NSDIIQEYVDYYEIV
-428 YNIIDLESKNVEACS
+428 YNIIDLESKNIEACS
-443 NSIAFSIILTILTI
+443 DSIAFSIILTILTI
-457 AIEAGIIYIDLSKD
+457 AIEAVILWSILSD
-471 GYYHYYHD
+471 DYFHE

-503 LFLEQTKNLL
+503 LFLEQTKDLL
-513 ALIGQDEKLRTVF
+513 TLIGQDEKLRTIF

-540 EIKLPKETLDST
+540 GIKLPKETLDNN
-552 TKKKLLGGK
+552 TKNKIKNIR

>member
-18 DKIEE
+18 DKIEA

-34 REELENII
+34 REELESII

-54 KKFEGFIIID
+54 KKFEGFIIAD

-111 IKKLLRSLGNSSVID
+111 IKKLLRSLENSSVID

-226 VIRVPANNMVKNI
+226 VITVPANNMVKNI
-239 ESVEKDIKEKY
+239 VSVEKDIKEKY

-276 SIVAVAIVLSIPVA
+276 SIVAVAIALSIPVA

-355 SKVNYHFRITEED
+355 SKKVNYNFRITEED

-386 DINGYLDYWNSNATV
+386 DINGYLDYWNSNVTV
-401 PVNSSEIVNIKDN
+401 PINSSEIVNIKDN
-414 GDIIQEYVDYYEIV
+414 SDIIQEYVDYYEVV
-428 YNIIDLESKNVEACS
+428 YNIIDLKSKNAEASS
-443 NSIAFSIILTILTI
+443 NSIALTVICTAFAI
-457 AIEAGIIYIDLSKD
+457 AIEAAIVFCNLSNDYYDESKLCLINRFIEYIS
-471 GYYHYYHD
+471 
-479 SKFHLIMNLKRCV
+479 
-492 KAKENLKNDKK
+492 AKENLKNDKK
-503 LFLEQTKNLL
+503 LFLEQTKDLL
-513 ALIGQDEKLRTVF
+513 TLIGQDEKLRELF
-526 NIEAAKYGDLFEQM
+526 NQEASKYSYLFEDYG
-540 EIKLPKETLDST
+540 IKLPKETLDST

>member
-9 YKAKLIQVE
+9 YKAKLTQVE

-23 IERIGFNIKPF
+23 IERIGFNVKTF
-34 REELENII
+34 KEEVEKII
-42 IDTNSKVKTSKN
+42 TDTNSKVKISKN
-54 KKFEGFIIID
+54 KNFEGFIIAD
-64 YSNAMT
+64 YSNAIT
-70 RLEKLDN
+70 RLEKLDS

-83 IYIKVKNY
+83 IYIKVNNY

-99 IKEDRINEIIGE
+99 IKEDKISEIVGE

-137 YTGVFKVICFEIYYT
+137 YKGVFKVICFEIYYT
-152 GKSTLLEFCKASE
+152 GNSTLLEFCKASE
-165 IDKSFIERKIKT
+165 IDKSFIERKIKA

-226 VIRVPANNMVKNI
+226 VITVPANKMVKNI

-258 RYEDSVKTFK
+258 RYEDSVRTFK

-276 SIVAVAIVLSIPVA
+276 SIVAVAIALSIPVA

-340 IKYDTLTSDDIEDYN
+340 IKYDTLSSDDIDEYN
-355 SKVNYHFRITEED
+355 SKKSYNSRITEED
-368 AMWYRRKI
+368 AMWYRRKTI
-376 VYDLSYLKYQ
+376 YDLSYLKYQ
-386 DINGYLDYWNSNATV
+386 DINGYLDYWNSNFTV
-401 PVNSSEIVNIKDN
+401 PVNSSKIVNIKDN
-414 GDIIQEYVDYYEIV
+414 SNIVQEYVDYYELI
-428 YNIIDLESKNVEACS
+428 YNIVDLESKNVEVS
-443 NSIAFSIILTILTI
+443 GNGIFLTILLTIGAI
-457 AIEAGIIYIDLSKD
+457 AIEAVTLWSILYDD
-471 GYYHYYHD
+471 YYHE
-479 SKFHLIMNLKRCV
+479 SKLRLINRFKEYIS
-492 KAKENLKNDKK
+492 AKENLKNDKK
-503 LFLEQTKNLL
+503 LFLKQTKELL
-513 ALIGQDEKLRTVF
+513 TLIGQNDELRSVF
-526 NIEAAKYGDLFEQM
+526 NQEASKYSYLFEDYG
-540 EIKLPKETLDST
+540 IKLPKETLDST

>member
-23 IERIGFNIKPF
+23 IERIGFNVKPF
-34 REELENII
+34 REELEKII

-54 KKFEGFIIID
+54 NKFEGFIIID

-70 RLEKLDN
+70 RLEKLDI

-226 VIRVPANNMVKNI
+226 VITVPANNMVKNI
-239 ESVEKDIKEKY
+239 ESVEKDIQEKY
-250 KDYSNTEK
+250 KDYSNTKK

-276 SIVAVAIVLSIPVA
+276 SIVAVAIALSIPVA

-297 LGKKLFKEYS
+297 LGKKLFKAYS

-340 IKYDTLTSDDIEDYN
+340 IKYDTLTSDDIDDYN
-355 SKVNYHFRITEED
+355 SKRNYNSRIKEED

-376 VYDLSYLKYQ
+376 VYDLSYLKYK

-414 GDIIQEYVDYYEIV
+414 SDIIQEYVDYYEIV
-428 YNIIDLESKNVEACS
+428 YNIIDLESKNIETSGDSVALTVICT
-443 NSIAFSIILTILTI
+443 AFAI
-457 AIEAGIIYIDLSKD
+457 AIEAAIVSCNLSNDYSYDNKLRLITQIKRYI
-471 GYYHYYHD
+471 
-479 SKFHLIMNLKRCV
+479 V
-492 KAKENLKNDKK
+492 VKENLKNDKK
-503 LFLEQTKNLL
+503 LFLEQTKDLL
-513 ALIGQDEKLRTVF
+513 ALIGQDEKLRTAF

-540 EIKLPKETLDST
+540 GIKLSKEALDNNA
-552 TKKKLLGGK
+552 KKKIKNMR

>member
-70 RLEKLDN
+70 RLEKLDI

-111 IKKLLRSLGNSSVID
+111 IKKLLRSLENSSVID

-137 YTGVFKVICFEIYYT
+137 YTGVFKVICLEIYYT

-165 IDKSFIERKIKT
+165 IDKSFIERKIKS

-226 VIRVPANNMVKNI
+226 VITVPANNMVKNI
-239 ESVEKDIKEKY
+239 VSVEKDIKEKY

-258 RYEDSVKTFK
+258 RYEDSVRSFK

-276 SIVAVAIVLSIPVA
+276 SIVAVAIALSIPVA
-290 SFSLFNF
+290 SFNLFIF

-307 YDVSK
+307 YEVSK
-312 DTYNSYDNTY
+312 DTYSSYDSSF
-322 THSDEREIVDDT
+322 THSDERKILDDT
-334 NKIAYV
+334 TKTAYV
-340 IKYDTLTSDDIEDYN
+340 IKYDRLTDDDIDDYN
-355 SKVNYHFRITEED
+355 SKRNYNSRITEED
-368 AMWYRRKI
+368 AMWYRRKTI
-376 VYDLSYLKYQ
+376 YDLSYLKYQ
-386 DINGYLDYWNSNATV
+386 DINGYLDYWNSNVTI
-401 PVNSSEIVNIKDN
+401 PINSSKIVNIKN
-414 GDIIQEYVDYYEIV
+414 NSDIIQEYADYYELV
-428 YNIIDLESKNVEACS
+428 YNIIDLESKNAELCS
-443 NSIAFSIILTILTI
+443 DSIAFSIILTIFTI
-457 AIEAGIIYIDLSKD
+457 AIEAGLIFIDLSNED
-471 GYYHYYHD
+471 YYHD

-503 LFLEQTKNLL
+503 LFLEQTKELL
-513 ALIGQDEKLRTVF
+513 MLIGQNEKLRELF

-540 EIKLPKETLDST
+540 GIKLPKEALDNNA
-552 TKKKLLGGK
+552 KKEIKNMR

>member
-9 YKAKLIQVE
+9 YKAKLTQVE

-23 IERIGFNIKPF
+23 IEKIGFNVKTF
-34 REELENII
+34 KEEVEKII
-42 IDTNSKVKTSKN
+42 TDTNSKVKISKN
-54 KKFEGFIIID
+54 KNFEGFIIAD
-64 YSNAMT
+64 YSNAMA
-70 RLEKLDN
+70 RLEKLDS

-83 IYIKVKNY
+83 IYIKVNNY

-137 YTGVFKVICFEIYYT
+137 YTGVFKVICFEISYT

-165 IDKSFIERKIKT
+165 IDKSFIERKIKS

-211 LKLMVFK
+211 LKLIVFK

-226 VIRVPANNMVKNI
+226 VITVPANNMVKNI

-258 RYEDSVKTFK
+258 IYEDSFRTFK

-276 SIVAVAIVLSIPVA
+276 SIVAVAIALSIPIA

-297 LGKKLFKEYS
+297 LGKKVFKQYS

-322 THSDEREIVDDT
+322 TNSDEREIIDEDT
-334 NKIAYV
+334 TKTAYV
-340 IKYDTLTSDDIEDYN
+340 VKYDTLSSDDIDDYN
-355 SKVNYHFRITEED
+355 SKKNYNSRITEED
-368 AMWYRRKI
+368 AMWYRRKTI
-376 VYDLSYLKYQ
+376 YDLSYLKYQ
-386 DINGYLDYWNSNATV
+386 DINGYLDYWNSNVTI
-401 PVNSSEIVNIKDN
+401 PINSSKIVNIKDN
-414 GDIIQEYVDYYEIV
+414 SNIVQEYVDYYEVV
-428 YNIIDLESKNVEACS
+428 YNIIDLESKNAEVS
-443 NSIAFSIILTILTI
+443 VNSIFLTILLTI
-457 AIEAGIIYIDLSKD
+457 GAIVIEAIILWGILEDD
-471 GYYHYYHD
+471 YYHE
-479 SKFHLIMNLKRCV
+479 SKLRLIMNLKRCM

-503 LFLEQTKNLL
+503 LFLEQTKELL
-513 ALIGQDEKLRTVF
+513 TLIGQNDELRNVF
-526 NIEAAKYGDLFEQM
+526 NQEASKYSYLFEDYG
-540 EIKLPKETLDST
+540 IKLPKETLDST

>member
-9 YKAKLIQVE
+9 YKAKLTQVE

-23 IERIGFNIKPF
+23 IERIGFNVKTF
-34 REELENII
+34 KEEVEKII
-42 IDTNSKVKTSKN
+42 TDTNSKVKISKN
-54 KKFEGFIIID
+54 KNFEGFIIAD
-64 YSNAMT
+64 YSNAIT
-70 RLEKLDN
+70 RLEKLDS

-83 IYIKVKNY
+83 IYIKVNNY

-99 IKEDRINEIIGE
+99 IKEDKISEIVGE

-137 YTGVFKVICFEIYYT
+137 YAGVFKVICFEIYYT
-152 GKSTLLEFCKASE
+152 GNSTLLEFCKASE
-165 IDKSFIERKIKT
+165 IDKSFIERKIKST
-177 AVDEINFEKY
+177 VDEINFEKY

-226 VIRVPANNMVKNI
+226 FITIPANKMVKNI

-258 RYEDSVKTFK
+258 IYGDSVRTFK

-276 SIVAVAIVLSIPVA
+276 SIVAVAIALSIPVA
-290 SFSLFNF
+290 SFNLFLF

-322 THSDEREIVDDT
+322 THSDEREIVDEDT
-334 NKIAYV
+334 TKTAYV
-340 IKYDTLTSDDIEDYN
+340 IKYDRLTDDDIDDYN
-355 SKVNYHFRITEED
+355 SRITEED
-368 AMWYRRKI
+368 AMWYRRKTI
-376 VYDLSYLKYQ
+376 YDLSYLKYQ
-386 DINGYLDYWNSNATV
+386 DINEYLDYWNSNATV

-428 YNIIDLESKNVEACS
+428 YNIIDLESKNVEAS
-443 NSIAFSIILTILTI
+443 SDSIFLTIVLTI
-457 AIEAGIIYIDLSKD
+457 GAVIIEAVILWSILYDD
-471 GYYHYYHD
+471 YYHE
-479 SKFHLIMNLKRCV
+479 SKLRLISRFIEYIS
-492 KAKENLKNDKK
+492 AKEKLKNDKK
-503 LFLEQTKNLL
+503 LFLEQTRELL
-513 ALIGQDEKLRTVF
+513 TLIGQNDELRNVF
-526 NIEAAKYGDLFEQM
+526 NQEASKYSYLFEDYG
-540 EIKLPKETLDST
+540 IKLPKETLDSNA
-552 TKKKLLGGK
+552 KKKLLGGK